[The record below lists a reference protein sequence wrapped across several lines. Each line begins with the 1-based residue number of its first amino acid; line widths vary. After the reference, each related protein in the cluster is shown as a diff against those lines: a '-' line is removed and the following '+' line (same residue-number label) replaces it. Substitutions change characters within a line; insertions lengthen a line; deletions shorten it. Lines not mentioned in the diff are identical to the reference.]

1 MFTCYRAP
9 FVFKR
14 DLVSYCCADSYRSLC
29 LIRHVEKC
37 LKYLGFSI
45 ILVRA
50 QKELSILYRC
60 RLEWESRGRININLR
75 IEILAHNNVMLYSRP
90 NVPIRK
96 LKDFKDL
103 NLSFHTIQN
112 CLFFPKRVH
121 NIVDNDLVLRPVLAR
136 HDIALKN
143 DRLQPSDMRVFFNL
157 VVLNLFDHLYL
168 FIDCYLNL
176 LQYIPDERGLV
187 TLKRHSH
194 VWVLQRGA
202 NF

>member
-1 MFTCYRAP
+1 
-9 FVFKR
+9 
-14 DLVSYCCADSYRSLC
+14 
-29 LIRHVEKC
+29 
-37 LKYLGFSI
+37 
-45 ILVRA
+45 
-50 QKELSILYRC
+50 
-60 RLEWESRGRININLR
+60 
-75 IEILAHNNVMLYSRP
+75 MLYSRP

-103 NLSFHTIQN
+103 NLSFHPIRN

-143 DRLQPSDMRVFFNL
+143 DRLQPSDMRVLFNL

-168 FIDCYLNL
+168 FIDCDLNL

-194 VWVLQRGA
+194 V
-202 NF
+202 